1 MRDRWRR
8 GALGLG
14 IVGVIA
20 TLTLVLVGAATGY
33 DGKATSV
40 QEGVSGNPT
49 CPSGTAGAGSI
60 KIESNELVSG
70 YNDGRISIPFRGGDP
85 DSFDWTLLDHSV
97 EVMAVIVKGG
107 DLANIYFYDGSVT
120 SDSGLT
126 PPLNGGEQNPQISH
140 VLFCFDP
147 KEGPSPTLSVQ
158 KDAAGTSKIQHT
170 WQVDKQVKVAG
181 TSDATYG
188 DNASLNLADGGAGSF
203 TWKVTVT
210 HSQVQTYAVTGTIR
224 LVNSG
229 SVAVTGVNVSDS
241 LPGAAIDCG
250 NGQSTGVTVPANT
263 TVNCAYR
270 VTPGTPV
277 ENNTA
282 TATWG
287 SDGSAQATATI
298 VWAAPTV
305 VGTPASVEDGGQ
317 IDQSLGLGDLT
328 NDSWTKTYDERW
340 TCQSG
345 TASPNTGR
353 TNTATVTWDGGTDSD
368 SASVQVGCGTTPPP
382 QPPTTPTTP
391 VTPPTDE
398 FMDVQVMKDATPQVQ
413 LVNGQADVAY
423 TVRVRNNGPNGASNV
438 HVVDAAP
445 GGVTFVSVTQQP
457 VNGNCSIAGGALL
470 ECSLGSLG
478 PGVER
483 VIGVSARVAQTGT
496 YVNCATAVGDGKD
509 TNAANNRACAS
520 TLVTA
525 PVAPPVTP
533 PTAKPTPKPK
543 PKPTPKPAPE
553 LCRVLKVTPSMV
565 KANGRNQVVVAKV
578 TRSKTPV
585 GGVAVRFTALGLNK
599 VVTTNKQGV
608 ARLGLT
614 PSKAGI
620 MLVKITSV
628 KACNT
633 ARIGVVGVFEPPVTG

>member
-14 IVGVIA
+14 LVGVVA

-33 DGKATSV
+33 NGNATRV
-40 QEGVSGNPT
+40 ETGVSGNPS
-49 CPSGTAGAGSI
+49 CPDGTADAGST
-60 KIESNELVSG
+60 KIDGPDVVPG
-70 YNDGRISIPFRGGDP
+70 YDDGTIRITARGGDP
-85 DSFDWTLLDHSV
+85 DAFDWQLLDDSV

-107 DLANIYFYDGSVT
+107 DLANIYYYDGFFST
-120 SDSGLT
+120 DAGLT
-126 PPLNGGEQNPQISH
+126 PPLNGGGQNPQISH
-140 VLFCFDP
+140 VEFCFDP
-147 KEGPSPTLSVQ
+147 KEGPTPTLSVQ
-158 KDAAGTSKIQHT
+158 KDAAGTSRIQHT
-170 WQVDKQVKVAG
+170 SAIDKQVKVAG
-181 TSDATYG
+181 ASDATYG
-188 DNASLNLADGGAGSF
+188 DNASLALADGGAGSF

-229 SVAVTGVNVSDS
+229 TVAVTGVNVSDS

-263 TVNCAYR
+263 TVNCAYS

-287 SDGSAQATATI
+287 SGGSAQATATI
-298 VWAAPTV
+298 AWAAPIV

-328 NDSWTKTYDERW
+328 NNSWTKTYDERW

-345 TASPNTGR
+345 TPSPNPGR

-457 VNGNCSIAGGALL
+457 VNGSCSIAGGALL
-470 ECSLGSLG
+470 DCSLGSLG

-496 YVNCATAVGDGKD
+496 YVNCATAVGGGKD

-543 PKPTPKPAPE
+543 PRPTPKPAPE

-585 GGVAVRFTALGLNK
+585 GGVAVRFTALGLSK

>member
-1 MRDRWRR
+1 MRRTATTPRS
-8 GALGLG
+8 AL
-14 IVGVIA
+14 
-20 TLTLVLVGAATGY
+20 
-33 DGKATSV
+33 
-40 QEGVSGNPT
+40 P
-49 CPSGTAGAGSI
+49 
-60 KIESNELVSG
+60 
-70 YNDGRISIPFRGGDP
+70 
-85 DSFDWTLLDHSV
+85 
-97 EVMAVIVKGG
+97 
-107 DLANIYFYDGSVT
+107 
-120 SDSGLT
+120 
-126 PPLNGGEQNPQISH
+126 
-140 VLFCFDP
+140 
-147 KEGPSPTLSVQ
+147 
-158 KDAAGTSKIQHT
+158 
-170 WQVDKQVKVAG
+170 
-181 TSDATYG
+181 
-188 DNASLNLADGGAGSF
+188 DGGAGSF

-210 HSQVQTYAVTGTIR
+210 HSQVQTYAVTGTIK

-229 SVAVTGVNVSDS
+229 AVAVTGVDVSDS

-263 TVNCAYR
+263 TVNCAYS
-270 VTPGTPV
+270 VTPGTQV

-298 VWAAPTV
+298 AWAAPTV
-305 VGTPASVEDGGQ
+305 VGTCPRPSRTAVRSTSPSVSAISRTTRGRRRTTSGGRARAARRRR
-317 IDQSLGLGDLT
+317 I
-328 NDSWTKTYDERW
+328 
-340 TCQSG
+340 
-345 TASPNTGR
+345 TGR

-413 LVNGQADVAY
+413 LVNGQADIAY

-470 ECSLGSLG
+470 DCSLGSLG

-496 YVNCATAVGDGKD
+496 YVNCATAVGGGKD

-543 PKPTPKPAPE
+543 PRPTPKPAPE

-585 GGVAVRFTALGLNK
+585 RGVAVRFTALGLSK

>member
-1 MRDRWRR
+1 M
-8 GALGLG
+8 
-14 IVGVIA
+14 
-20 TLTLVLVGAATGY
+20 
-33 DGKATSV
+33 
-40 QEGVSGNPT
+40 
-49 CPSGTAGAGSI
+49 
-60 KIESNELVSG
+60 
-70 YNDGRISIPFRGGDP
+70 
-85 DSFDWTLLDHSV
+85 
-97 EVMAVIVKGG
+97 
-107 DLANIYFYDGSVT
+107 
-120 SDSGLT
+120 
-126 PPLNGGEQNPQISH
+126 
-140 VLFCFDP
+140 
-147 KEGPSPTLSVQ
+147 
-158 KDAAGTSKIQHT
+158 
-170 WQVDKQVKVAG
+170 
-181 TSDATYG
+181 
-188 DNASLNLADGGAGSF
+188 
-203 TWKVTVT
+203 
-210 HSQVQTYAVTGTIR
+210 
-224 LVNSG
+224 
-229 SVAVTGVNVSDS
+229 
-241 LPGAAIDCG
+241 
-250 NGQSTGVTVPANT
+250 
-263 TVNCAYR
+263 
-270 VTPGTPV
+270 
-277 ENNTA
+277 
-282 TATWG
+282 
-287 SDGSAQATATI
+287 
-298 VWAAPTV
+298 

-423 TVRVRNNGPNGASNV
+423 TVRVRNNGPNGAPATSTSSTLRRV
-438 HVVDAAP
+438 
-445 GGVTFVSVTQQP
+445 GSRSWSVTQEPGERQLLDRRRRL
-457 VNGNCSIAGGALL
+457 AGVQR
-470 ECSLGSLG
+470 SGSLG

-553 LCRVLKVTPSMV
+553 PLPRPQGD
-565 KANGRNQVVVAKV
+565 AQHGQGEREEPGRGREGDEVEDPGE
-578 TRSKTPV
+578 RRR
-585 GGVAVRFTALGLNK
+585 GAVHRASAWNK

-628 KACNT
+628 KACDT

>member
-1 MRDRWRR
+1 MTWR
-8 GALGLG
+8 
-14 IVGVIA
+14 
-20 TLTLVLVGAATGY
+20 
-33 DGKATSV
+33 TSTTTTAP
-40 QEGVSGNPT
+40 SAPT
-49 CPSGTAGAGSI
+49 A
-60 KIESNELVSG
+60 
-70 YNDGRISIPFRGGDP
+70 
-85 DSFDWTLLDHSV
+85 
-97 EVMAVIVKGG
+97 
-107 DLANIYFYDGSVT
+107 
-120 SDSGLT
+120 GLT
-126 PPLNGGEQNPQISH
+126 PPLNGGGQNPQISH
-140 VLFCFDP
+140 VEFCFDP
-147 KEGPSPTLSVQ
+147 KEGPTPTLSVQ
-158 KDAAGTSKIQHT
+158 KDAAGTSRIQHT
-170 WQVDKQVKVAG
+170 WAIDKQVKVAG
-181 TSDATYG
+181 ASDATYG
-188 DNASLNLADGGAGSF
+188 DNASLALADGGAGSF

-263 TVNCAYR
+263 TVNCAYS

-298 VWAAPTV
+298 AWAAPIV
-305 VGTPASVEDGGQ
+305 AGTPASVEDGGQ

-328 NDSWTKTYDERW
+328 NNSWTKTYDERW

-345 TASPNTGR
+345 TPSPNPGR
-353 TNTATVTWDGGTDSD
+353 TNTATVTWDGGTASD

-382 QPPTTPTTP
+382 QPPTTP

-423 TVRVRNNGPNGASNV
+423 TVRVRNNGPNGATNV

-457 VNGNCSIAGGALL
+457 VNGSCSIAGGALL
-470 ECSLGSLG
+470 DCSLGSLG

-496 YVNCATAVGDGKD
+496 YVNCATAVGGGKD

-565 KANGRNQVVVAKV
+565 KANGKNQVVVAKV

-585 GGVAVRFTALGLNK
+585 RGVAVRFTALGLSK
-599 VVTTNKQGV
+599 VVTTNRQGV

>member
-1 MRDRWRR
+1 
-8 GALGLG
+8 
-14 IVGVIA
+14 
-20 TLTLVLVGAATGY
+20 
-33 DGKATSV
+33 
-40 QEGVSGNPT
+40 
-49 CPSGTAGAGSI
+49 
-60 KIESNELVSG
+60 
-70 YNDGRISIPFRGGDP
+70 
-85 DSFDWTLLDHSV
+85 
-97 EVMAVIVKGG
+97 
-107 DLANIYFYDGSVT
+107 
-120 SDSGLT
+120 
-126 PPLNGGEQNPQISH
+126 
-140 VLFCFDP
+140 
-147 KEGPSPTLSVQ
+147 
-158 KDAAGTSKIQHT
+158 
-170 WQVDKQVKVAG
+170 
-181 TSDATYG
+181 
-188 DNASLNLADGGAGSF
+188 
-203 TWKVTVT
+203 
-210 HSQVQTYAVTGTIR
+210 VTGTIR

-250 NGQSTGVTVPANT
+250 NGQSTGVTVPANS
-263 TVNCAYR
+263 TVTCAYS
-270 VTPGTPV
+270 VTPGTQV

-298 VWAAPTV
+298 AWAAPTV

>member
-1 MRDRWRR
+1 M
-8 GALGLG
+8 
-14 IVGVIA
+14 
-20 TLTLVLVGAATGY
+20 
-33 DGKATSV
+33 
-40 QEGVSGNPT
+40 
-49 CPSGTAGAGSI
+49 AGA
-60 KIESNELVSG
+60 
-70 YNDGRISIPFRGGDP
+70 
-85 DSFDWTLLDHSV
+85 
-97 EVMAVIVKGG
+97 
-107 DLANIYFYDGSVT
+107 
-120 SDSGLT
+120 
-126 PPLNGGEQNPQISH
+126 
-140 VLFCFDP
+140 
-147 KEGPSPTLSVQ
+147 
-158 KDAAGTSKIQHT
+158 
-170 WQVDKQVKVAG
+170 
-181 TSDATYG
+181 SDATYG

-263 TVNCAYR
+263 TVNCAYS

-298 VWAAPTV
+298 AWAAPIV

-328 NDSWTKTYDERW
+328 NNSWTKTYDERW

-345 TASPNTGR
+345 TPSPNPGR

-382 QPPTTPTTP
+382 RRTPPTTP

-413 LVNGQADVAY
+413 LVNGQADIAY

-470 ECSLGSLG
+470 DCSLGSLG

-496 YVNCATAVGDGKD
+496 YVNCATAVGGGKD

-533 PTAKPTPKPK
+533 PTAKPTAKPK
-543 PKPTPKPAPE
+543 PNKPTPKPAPE

-565 KANGRNQVVVAKV
+565 KANGKNQVVVAKV

-585 GGVAVRFTALGLNK
+585 RGVAVRFTALGLSK